1 MFSVTFIFSF
11 CIEELTQYNLN
22 LQIFSC
28 GFFMQILFMNF
39 VTFLYFFFDKFAI
52 IIFVK
57 KGHLLKFVKQF
68 AENLMFFLLP
78 IFIKNCLA
86 DCFTKIIHK

>member
-1 MFSVTFIFSF
+1 M
-11 CIEELTQYNLN
+11 QYNLKN
-22 LQIFSC
+22 LQIFLAWK
-28 GFFMQILFMNF
+28 FFLWIFHANSF
-39 VTFLYFFFDKFAI
+39 YEFCDFPVFFFDKFAI